1 MTNGVVRPSAFF
13 EKVGDGNVR
22 CSLCE
27 RRCLIPPGKTGAC
40 KARFNKDGVLYA
52 MTYGNVSAMES
63 RPIEIKP
70 FFHYWPGSTAM
81 TFSTWSCNFF
91 LPVVPELAPIE
102 ENSGAQ

>member
-1 MTNGVVRPSAFF
+1 
-13 EKVGDGNVR
+13 
-22 CSLCE
+22 
-27 RRCLIPPGKTGAC
+27 
-40 KARFNKDGVLYA
+40 

-91 LPVVPELAPIE
+91 LSMVSELPLIE
-102 ENSGAQ
+102 EGPER